1 MIINTLPEL
10 LALQVSYIEQLLA
23 LLTAEKSA
31 LESRDV
37 TALEK
42 LSPEKQHKITQIA
55 ELDVKLSQHA
65 DAAALQSTYQA
76 EKQKIE
82 IELTQC
88 QELNDVNGKLI
99 ELNLRNTKRLTDTI
113 IRSRSRNNI
122 TYDKLGRTR
131 GSFSTLGMTF
141 KS

>member
-1 MIINTLPEL
+1 MILTTLPEL
-10 LALQVSYIEQLLA
+10 LVLQTSYVEQLLA

-31 LESRDV
+31 LESRNV

-42 LSPEKQHKITQIA
+42 LSQDKQQKIMQIA
-55 ELDVKLSQHA
+55 ELDVKIGQHTDAAELLTTYLSQKQQIEA
-65 DAAALQSTYQA
+65 DIR
-76 EKQKIE
+76 E
-82 IELTQC
+82 C

>member
-1 MIINTLPEL
+1 MTITTLPEL
-10 LALQVSYIEQLLA
+10 LGLQVSYIEQLLA

-42 LSPEKQHKITQIA
+42 LSLDKQQKITQIA
-55 ELDVKLSQHA
+55 ELDVKISQHT
-65 DAAALQSTYQA
+65 DATALLSTYLTQ
-76 EKQKIE
+76 KQQIE
-82 IELTQC
+82 TELTQC

-99 ELNLRNTKRLTDTI
+99 ELNLRNTKRLSDTI

>member
-1 MIINTLPEL
+1 MTMTTLPEL
-10 LALQVSYIEQLLA
+10 LGLQVSYVEQLLA

-42 LSPEKQHKITQIA
+42 LSQGKQQKVTQIA
-55 ELDVKLSQHA
+55 ELDVKISQHV
-65 DAAALQSTYQA
+65 DAATLLTTYLAQ
-76 EKQKIE
+76 KQQIE
-82 IELTQC
+82 TELTQC

>member
-1 MIINTLPEL
+1 MTMTTLPEL
-10 LALQVSYIEQLLA
+10 LGLQVSYVEQLLA

-42 LSPEKQHKITQIA
+42 LSPEKQQQITQIA
-55 ELDVKLSQHA
+55 ELDVKISQHA
-65 DAAALQSTYQA
+65 DAAALLTTYLAQ
-76 EKQKIE
+76 KQQIE
-82 IELTQC
+82 TELSQC

-131 GSFSTLGMTF
+131 GSFSTLGMKF
-141 KS
+141 KT

>member
-1 MIINTLPEL
+1 MTALLEL
-10 LALQVSYIEQLLA
+10 LGLQVSNVEQLLA

-42 LSPEKQHKITQIA
+42 LSQEKQQQITQIA
-55 ELDVKLSQHA
+55 ELDVKISQHA
-65 DAAALQSTYQA
+65 NAAELLTTYLSQ
-76 EKQKIE
+76 KQQIE
-82 IELTQC
+82 TELTQC

-99 ELNLRNTKRLTDTI
+99 ELNLRNTRRLSDTI

>member
-1 MIINTLPEL
+1 MTIRTLTEL
-10 LALQVSYIEQLLA
+10 LGLQVSYVEQLMA

-42 LSPEKQHKITQIA
+42 LSQDKQLKITQIA
-55 ELDVKLSQHA
+55 ELDVKISQHA
-65 DAAALQSTYQA
+65 DAGELLSTYLSQ
-76 EKQKIE
+76 KQQIE

>member
-1 MIINTLPEL
+1 MTIKTLPEL
-10 LALQVSYIEQLLA
+10 LVLQVSYVEQLLT

-42 LSPEKQHKITQIA
+42 LSQDKEQKITQVA
-55 ELDVKLSQHA
+55 ELDVKINLHPDAAELLSTYLSQ
-65 DAAALQSTYQA
+65 
-76 EKQKIE
+76 KQQIE
-82 IELTQC
+82 TELTQC

-99 ELNLRNTKRLTDTI
+99 ELNLRNSKRLTDTI
-113 IRSRSRNNI
+113 VRSRSRNNI

-131 GSFSTLGMTF
+131 GSSSTLGLTF

>member
-1 MIINTLPEL
+1 MTIKTLPEL
-10 LALQVSYIEQLLA
+10 LSLQASYVEQLQV

-37 TALEK
+37 TELEK
-42 LSPEKQHKITQIA
+42 LSQEKQQQITHIA
-55 ELDVKLSQHA
+55 ELDVKISQHLDAAELLSTYLSQ
-65 DAAALQSTYQA
+65 
-76 EKQKIE
+76 KQQLE
-82 IELTQC
+82 TELTQC

-99 ELNLRNTKRLTDTI
+99 ELNLRNTKRLTDII

-122 TYDKLGRTR
+122 TYDKSGRTR
-131 GSFSTLGMTF
+131 GAFATLGITL

>member
-1 MIINTLPEL
+1 MTIKTLPEL
-10 LALQVSYIEQLLA
+10 LGLQVSYVEQLMA

-42 LSPEKQHKITQIA
+42 ISQDKQQQITHIA
-55 ELDVKLSQHA
+55 ELDVKISQHA
-65 DAAALQSTYQA
+65 DAAELLSTYLPQ
-76 EKQKIE
+76 KQQIE
-82 IELTQC
+82 TELTQC
-88 QELNDVNGKLI
+88 QELNDINGKLI
-99 ELNLRNTKRLTDTI
+99 ELNLRNTKRLGDTI

>member
-1 MIINTLPEL
+1 MTIKTLPEL
-10 LALQVSYIEQLLA
+10 LGLQVSYVEQLLA

-42 LSPEKQHKITQIA
+42 LSQEKQQRITQIA
-55 ELDVKLSQHA
+55 ELDVKISQHV
-65 DAAALQSTYQA
+65 DAAALQSTYLS
-76 EKQKIE
+76 EKQQIE
-82 IELTQC
+82 TELTQC

>member
-1 MIINTLPEL
+1 MTMTALPEL
-10 LALQVSYIEQLLA
+10 LGLQVSYVEQLLA
-23 LLTAEKSA
+23 QLTAEKSA

-42 LSPEKQHKITQIA
+42 ISQEKQQKITQIA
-55 ELDVKLSQHA
+55 ELDVKISQHPNAADLLTTYLSQ
-65 DAAALQSTYQA
+65 
-76 EKQKIE
+76 KQQIE
-82 IELTQC
+82 TELTQC

-99 ELNLRNTKRLTDTI
+99 ELNLRNTKRLSDTI

>member
-1 MIINTLPEL
+1 MTTLPEL
-10 LALQVSYIEQLLA
+10 LVLQASYVEQLLA

-31 LESRDV
+31 LESRNV

-42 LSPEKQHKITQIA
+42 LSEDKQQKITQIA
-55 ELDVKLSQHA
+55 ELDVKISQHA
-65 DAAALQSTYQA
+65 DAAALLVTYLPQ
-76 EKQKIE
+76 KQQIE
-82 IELTQC
+82 DDIRQC

-99 ELNLRNTKRLTDTI
+99 ELNLRNSKRLTDTI
-113 IRSRSRNNI
+113 IRSRSRNNV

-131 GSFSTLGMTF
+131 GSLSTLGMTF

>member
-1 MIINTLPEL
+1 MTIKTLPEL
-10 LALQVSYIEQLLA
+10 LGLQVSYVEQLLA

-42 LSPEKQHKITQIA
+42 LSQEKQQRITQIA
-55 ELDVKLSQHA
+55 ELDVKISQHA
-65 DAAALQSTYQA
+65 DAAALQSTYLS
-76 EKQKIE
+76 EKQQIE
-82 IELTQC
+82 TELTQC

>member
-1 MIINTLPEL
+1 MTIRTLPEL
-10 LALQVSYIEQLLA
+10 LGLQVSYVEQLMA
-23 LLTAEKSA
+23 QLTAEKSA

-42 LSPEKQHKITQIA
+42 LSKDKQQKITQIA
-55 ELDVKLSQHA
+55 ELDVKISQHA
-65 DAAALQSTYQA
+65 EAGQLLSTYLSQ
-76 EKQKIE
+76 KQQIE

>member
-1 MIINTLPEL
+1 MTMTALPEL
-10 LALQVSYIEQLLA
+10 LVLQASYVEQLLA

-42 LSPEKQHKITQIA
+42 LSQEKQQKITQIA
-55 ELDVKLSQHA
+55 ELDVKIGQHTNTA
-65 DAAALQSTYQA
+65 ELLSTYLPQ
-76 EKQKIE
+76 KQQIE
-82 IELTQC
+82 ADITQC

-99 ELNLRNTKRLTDTI
+99 ELNLRNAKRLTDTI
-113 IRSRSRNNI
+113 ILSRSRNNI
-122 TYDKLGRTR
+122 TYDKSGRTR

>member
-1 MIINTLPEL
+1 MTTLPEL
-10 LALQVSYIEQLLA
+10 LGLQVSYVEQLLA
-23 LLTAEKSA
+23 QLTAEKSA

-42 LSPEKQHKITQIA
+42 LSQEKQQKITQIA
-55 ELDVKLSQHA
+55 ELDVKISQHA
-65 DAAALQSTYQA
+65 DAADLLTTYFSQ
-76 EKQKIE
+76 KQQIE
-82 IELTQC
+82 TELTQC

-131 GSFSTLGMTF
+131 GSLSTLGMTF

>member
-1 MIINTLPEL
+1 MTTLPEL
-10 LALQVSYIEQLLA
+10 LGLQVSYVEQLLA
-23 LLTAEKSA
+23 LLAAEKSA

-42 LSPEKQHKITQIA
+42 LSQEKQHKITQIA
-55 ELDVKLSQHA
+55 ELDVKINQHP
-65 DAAALQSTYQA
+65 DAATLVSTYLVQ
-76 EKQKIE
+76 KQQIE
-82 IELTQC
+82 AELTQC

-99 ELNLRNTKRLTDTI
+99 ELNLRNSKRLTDTI
-113 IRSRSRNNI
+113 LRSRSRNNI

>member
-1 MIINTLPEL
+1 MTITTLPEL
-10 LALQVSYIEQLLA
+10 LGLQVSYIEQLLT
-23 LLTAEKSA
+23 LLTAERSA

-42 LSPEKQHKITQIA
+42 LSQKKQQQITQIA
-55 ELDVKLSQHA
+55 ELDVKISQHA
-65 DAAALQSTYQA
+65 DAAALLTTYLAQ
-76 EKQKIE
+76 KQQIE
-82 IELTQC
+82 TELSQC

-99 ELNLRNTKRLTDTI
+99 ELNLRNTKRLTDII

-131 GSFSTLGMTF
+131 GSFATLGMSF

>member
-1 MIINTLPEL
+1 MTALTEL
-10 LALQVSYIEQLLA
+10 LALQASYVEQLQA

-42 LSPEKQHKITQIA
+42 LSQDKQQRIIQIA
-55 ELDVKLSQHA
+55 ELDVKISQHA
-65 DAAALQSTYQA
+65 DAAALLSTYLPQ
-76 EKQKIE
+76 KQQIE
-82 IELTQC
+82 AELTQC

>member
-1 MIINTLPEL
+1 MTIKTLPEL
-10 LALQVSYIEQLLA
+10 LGLQVSYVEQLMA

-42 LSPEKQHKITQIA
+42 ISQDKQQQITKIA
-55 ELDVKLSQHA
+55 ELDVKISQHA
-65 DAAALQSTYQA
+65 DTAELLSTYLPQ
-76 EKQKIE
+76 KQQIE
-82 IELTQC
+82 TELTQC

-99 ELNLRNTKRLTDTI
+99 ELNLRNTKRLGDTI

>member
-1 MIINTLPEL
+1 MTLTTLPEL
-10 LALQVSYIEQLLA
+10 LVLQTSHVEQLLA

-42 LSPEKQHKITQIA
+42 LSQDKQQKITQIA
-55 ELDVKLSQHA
+55 ELDVKISQHA
-65 DAAALQSTYQA
+65 DSAELLTTYLSQ
-76 EKQKIE
+76 KQQIE
-82 IELTQC
+82 DDIRQC

-99 ELNLRNTKRLTDTI
+99 ELNLRNAKRLTDTI